1 MWKSGL
7 ILATGVLSAVA
18 LFAPLAASMEG
29 TAYGSAR
36 PAVVASQTPYDVET
50 DPSTEPTKFS
60 VDPTL
65 TSSPEVT
72 ETSSENQSGIS
83 RGFLAFL
90 VLLLSAFIALVALA
104 VRHSGR

>member
-50 DPSTEPTKFS
+50 DPSTEPTKRS
-60 VDPTL
+60 ADPTL
-65 TSSPEVT
+65 TATVAPSAP
-72 ETSSENQSGIS
+72 SSENTPGIS
-83 RGFLAFL
+83 IGFLVFL
-90 VLLLSAFIALVALA
+90 VLLLLVFVLLVVVAA
-104 VRHSGR
+104 RVSGR